1 MLPSYMHA
9 RLILWL
15 NINLQAQRFDLI
27 THRLPFQERK
37 DRLRNLRKGKS
48 VLVKITSAWLCY
60 IHAKAVR
67 LVDISIEG
75 EEILVLRKQ
84 ELVGGIYRL
93 R

>member
-15 NINLQAQRFDLI
+15 NINLQAQIFDLI

-37 DRLRNLRKGKS
+37 DQLRNLRKGKS
-48 VLVKITSAWLCY
+48 VLVKTTSAWLCY
-60 IHAKAVR
+60 IHAKAVG
-67 LVDISIEG
+67 LVDISIKG